1 MLIIGCDYHPTFQQ
15 IACVDME
22 TGEEQQRRLN
32 HPAEAE
38 QFYRALAGRQVRIG
52 IEATGNFR
60 WFRRLMAK
68 LDFQL
73 WVGNPT
79 AISASNPRK
88 QRTDKRDAEHILHLL
103 LEDRFPQIWMP
114 SLAEEE
120 IRGLL
125 VHRCRLVRLRARV
138 MNQLDGMAK
147 NEGLIGTRVY
157 SGKGRERFQG
167 VALGGWQQQ
176 RRRDLYAL
184 LDDLNARITPLDRE
198 VATVAQG
205 RADATLLM
213 THPGVGPNVS
223 LAFVLAIGPWQR
235 FPRGKQVASY
245 LGLIPAEAS
254 SGKKRQ
260 LGKLTKQGNSMV
272 RWLLVQAANLAQNK
286 DATWHRQY
294 RRLALTKHHGVA
306 KLAIAHKLA
315 IRLYWMLRSGQ
326 DYEQVTERGS
336 HAGQSGWPTGKATCR
351 LK

>member
-1 MLIIGCDYHPTFQQ
+1 MLIIGCDFHPTFQQ
-15 IACVDME
+15 IAYVDTE
-22 TGEEQQRRLN
+22 TGEELQRRLN
-32 HPAEAE
+32 HPVEAE
-38 QFYRALAGRQVRIG
+38 QFYRSLAGRQVRVG

-60 WFRRLMAK
+60 WFRRRMAE
-68 LDFQL
+68 LGFEL
-73 WVGNPT
+73 WVGDPS

-88 QRTDKRDAEHILHLL
+88 QRTDKRDAEHILRLL
-103 LEDRFPQIWMP
+103 LEDRFPRVWMP
-114 SLAEEE
+114 SPAEEE

-125 VHRCRLVRLRARV
+125 VHRCRLVRLRTRV

-147 NEGLIGTRVY
+147 NEGLIGIRVY
-157 SGKGRERFQG
+157 TGQGRQRFQA

-176 RRRDLYAL
+176 QRRDLYAL
-184 LDDLNARITPLDRE
+184 LDDLNGRIVPLDRE
-198 VATVAQG
+198 VAAVAEA
-205 RADATLLM
+205 RVEAKLLM

-254 SGKKRQ
+254 SGKKRR

-272 RWLLVQAANLAQNK
+272 RWLLVQAASLAQNK

-294 RRLALTKHHGVA
+294 RRLALTKHHGIA

-326 DYEQVTERGS
+326 NYEQVRERGS
-336 HAGQSGWPTGKATCR
+336 HAGQSGCLTGKTTCR
-351 LK
+351 